1 MRDVSVFLS
10 HIIESIKLLETYT
23 QGVTKEKFKSS
34 LDIQDKVFRRL
45 EIIGEA
51 AKNLPEEFR
60 KSYPE
65 IEWKKM
71 AGLRDV
77 LIHSYFG
84 IDLDLAWKVI
94 EKDIPDL
101 KTRIE
106 KIDIL

>member
-1 MRDVSVFLS
+1 MRDISIFIE
-10 HIIESIKLLETYT
+10 HIIESIKLIETYT
-23 QGVTKEKFKSS
+23 HEIAKEEFLSS
-34 LDIQDKVFRRL
+34 HDIQDKVFRRL

-60 KSYPE
+60 KSHPE

-84 IDLDLAWKVI
+84 IDLELAWKVI

-101 KTRIE
+101 KN
-106 KIDIL
+106 KISKITF